1 MAITTVDQ
9 FGLAH
14 DSRYQDFL
22 VSKASLANAAA
33 GQYFSL
39 WQSAGLPAAGATPTG
54 AGSGPLVPT
63 NTALGAIPII
73 DKVSPMANYVS
84 EMELSAANAMT
95 SYEIHDRLA
104 HQGGFVGNV
113 TTGQIAAF
121 DFNSLLLSANIAERK
136 GDSNFSD
143 IQWWLEWYTATG
155 ATASNATINVTF
167 NDSTTGNLTVVAV
180 GGTVR
185 AGRMI
190 PLNSL
195 IAAADQGKYIRG
207 VNSITLSA
215 STGTAGNFGITATRY
230 RCGALAR
237 TANVRN
243 RVIWEQIGF
252 PQIYA
257 QSALFPIVLTSTTT
271 TGVINSTLKVVYG

>member
-9 FGLAH
+9 FGLAY

-39 WQSAGLPAAGATPTG
+39 WTSAGIPSAGSAPG
-54 AGSGPLVPT
+54 GVGSGPLLPT
-63 NTALGAIPII
+63 NITVGAIPVV
-73 DKVSPMANYVS
+73 DKVSPITNYIS
-84 EMELSAANAMT
+84 DIELSTANSMT

-104 HQGGFVGNV
+104 HQSGFVGNV
-113 TTGQIAAF
+113 TTSQIAAF
-121 DFNSLLLSANIAERK
+121 DFNSLLLSANVDERK
-136 GDSNFSD
+136 GDANFSD

-155 ATASNATINVTF
+155 TTASNATINVTF

-230 RCGALAR
+230 RCGILAR
-237 TANVRN
+237 TSNVRN
-243 RVIWEQIGF
+243 RAIWEQIAF
-252 PQIYA
+252 PQVYS

-271 TGVINSTLKVVYG
+271 TGVVNSTMKVVYG

>member
-9 FGLAH
+9 FHLAN
-14 DSRYQDFL
+14 DSHYQEFL

-39 WQSAGLPAAGATPTG
+39 WTAAGLPGTG
-54 AGSGPLVPT
+54 AAPGGVGVGPVVPN
-63 NTALGAIPII
+63 NTTTGAILLP
-73 DKVSPMANYVS
+73 DALAPEENYIS
-84 EMELSAANAMT
+84 ELEMTAANPMT
-95 SYEIHDRLA
+95 TVEIHDRLA
-104 HQGGFVGNV
+104 HQSGFSGIV

-121 DFNSLLLSANIAERK
+121 DFNAISSSNVSERK
-136 GDSNFSD
+136 GDANYSD

-155 ATASNATINVTF
+155 ATASNATINAVF
-167 NDSTTGNLTVVAV
+167 NDGSSNNLTVVAV

-195 IAAADQGKYIRG
+195 IDAADQGKFIRG
-207 VNSITLSA
+207 INSITLSA

-230 RCGALAR
+230 RCSLLAR
-237 TANVRN
+237 TTNVRN
-243 RVIWEQIGF
+243 RAIWEQLAF
-252 PQIYA
+252 PQIYP
-257 QSALFPIVLTSTTT
+257 QSALFPIVLTSTTN
-271 TGVINSTLKVVYG
+271 TGVINSLVKVVHG